1 MTKRTKQVC
10 SRYREAI
17 QLLALL
23 ILLFISMRKLLGLV
37 GFIGGVLFGLMFA
50 SKSGKEMR
58 KELITGK
65 DEEVLPKIGKE
76 FVEAG
81 KNFVS
86 AVQDAADEPVR
97 DMIKKGKIR
106 GNQLVKKAK
115 GKIDILRKKMRSGMN
130 RKMKE
135 TAGMVKKVMNGKVAE
150 ISGDKG
156 IKRPSSQKKTTR
168 K

>member
-1 MTKRTKQVC
+1 
-10 SRYREAI
+10 
-17 QLLALL
+17 
-23 ILLFISMRKLLGLV
+23 MRKLLGLV

-50 SKSGKEMR
+50 SKSGKAMR
-58 KELITGK
+58 KDLATGK

-86 AVQDAADEPVR
+86 AVQDVADEPVR
-97 DMIKKGKIR
+97 DMIKKGKLR

-115 GKIDILRKKMRSGMN
+115 GKIDVLRKKMQSGVK

-135 TAGMVKKVMNGKVAE
+135 TSGMVKKVMSEKAAE
-150 ISGDKG
+150 ISGNKG
-156 IKRPSSQKKTTR
+156 VKRPLSQKKTTR